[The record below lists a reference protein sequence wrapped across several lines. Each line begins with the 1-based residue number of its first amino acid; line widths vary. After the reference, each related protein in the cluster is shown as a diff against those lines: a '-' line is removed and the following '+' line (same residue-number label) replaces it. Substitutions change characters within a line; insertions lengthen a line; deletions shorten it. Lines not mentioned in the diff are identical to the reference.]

1 MPSYLRKFGPDDLF
15 NNTLA
20 AAPETEFVLYSGSAL
35 LNSRKYLGR
44 NTPSGNLSLYELNV
58 DRIQVHDSSSFIYAY
73 SVKDGSFNSFKSI
86 AKADYLAAPYG
97 SDLTSSYPLTASIQR
112 EVIAAAS
119 LPSKAEASTDAF
131 FDTRKKMIALGNTL
145 NNYRSLSNSYA
156 YTGSMLTGAVNML
169 SLPGIF
175 YGSSIKKGSISLKF
189 YYTGSLMDEAIDDR
203 QNGQLIS
210 TMGQTSGTVVGV
222 ALYSEGF
229 LLLTSS
235 QTIYPGN
242 YDDYTESGDQSLASW
257 QYFGAHSSSNSQRY
271 PSASLS
277 SVSYKGQT
285 NIPTM
290 TMFAHAPSGELNTSQ
305 NPTWI
310 SSSEVL
316 WRDNTATTSG
326 SFIEP
331 PNLKIKNT
339 IDSEYCNFDARF
351 EKQVFIS
358 KVGIFDKNKNLIGVA
373 KLANPVRKKES
384 DSYTFKLK
392 LDM

>member
-15 NNTLA
+15 TNSLT
-20 AAPETEFVLYSGSAL
+20 AAPLTEFVLYSGSAL

-58 DRIQVHDSSSFIYAY
+58 DRVQVHDSSSFIYAY
-73 SVKDGSFNSFKSI
+73 SVKDGSFSSFKSI
-86 AKADYLAAPYG
+86 TKEEYIAAPYG

-112 EVIAAAS
+112 ELIAAAT
-119 LPSKAEASTDAF
+119 LPTTTAGSTDAF
-131 FDTRKKMIALGNTL
+131 FDARKKMIALGNTL
-145 NNYRSLSNSYA
+145 NSYKSLSDSYA

-169 SLPGIF
+169 SMPAIF
-175 YGSSIKKGSISLKF
+175 YGSAIQKGSISLKF
-189 YYTGSLMDEAIDDR
+189 YYTGTLMDEAIDER
-203 QNGQLIS
+203 HNGQLIS

-222 ALYSEGF
+222 ALYTEGF

-242 YDDYTESGDQSLASW
+242 FDDYDESGDQTLASW
-257 QYFGAHSSSNSQRY
+257 QYFGAYSSSNSQRY
-271 PSASLS
+271 PTASLS
-277 SVSYKGQT
+277 SITFRGQN

-290 TMFAHAPSGELNTSQ
+290 TMFAHAPAGEVNASQ

-310 SSSEVL
+310 TSSQST
-316 WRDNTATTSG
+316 WRDNIASTKAVY
-326 SFIEP
+326 IEP
-331 PNLKIKNT
+331 PNLKIRNT
-339 IDSEYCNFDARF
+339 MDSEFCNYDARF
-351 EKQVFIS
+351 QKQVFIS
-358 KVGIFDKNKNLIGVA
+358 KVGIFDKDKKLIGIA

-392 LDM
+392 IDL